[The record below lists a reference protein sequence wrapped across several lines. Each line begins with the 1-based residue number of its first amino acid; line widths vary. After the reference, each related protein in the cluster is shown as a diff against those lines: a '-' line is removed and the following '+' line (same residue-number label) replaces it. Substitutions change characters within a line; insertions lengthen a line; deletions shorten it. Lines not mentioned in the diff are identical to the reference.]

1 MNPVYVSAIA
11 AIAGTIVGGLTS
23 FATSWFAQQ
32 AQFRNAGRE
41 ARQAKLEALYNDYVA
56 LAAGL
61 YVDALTHQ
69 TQDPA
74 KMVPLY
80 VLGSRMRLVAGRPV
94 LDAAIR
100 IDDAILATYLG
111 PNRTLEEVRDLV
123 RDGEIKALLIAF
135 SEACRED
142 LARWD

>member
-100 IDDAILATYLG
+100 LDDNILATYLG
-111 PNRTLEEVRDLV
+111 PNRTIEEVRDLV
-123 RDGEIKALLIAF
+123 REGEIRTLLVAF

>member
-1 MNPVYVSAIA
+1 VNPVTISALA
-11 AIAGTIVGGLTS
+11 ALAGTLVGGLTS
-23 FATSWFAQQ
+23 FATTWFAQQ

-41 ARQAKLEALYNDYVA
+41 ARQAKLEALYNEYVT

-80 VLGSRMRLVAGRPV
+80 VLGSRMRLVSGRPV
-94 LDAAIR
+94 LEAAIR
-100 IDDAILATYLG
+100 LDDTILATYLG

-123 RDGEIKALLIAF
+123 REGEIKALLVAF
-135 SEACRED
+135 SDACRED
-142 LARWD
+142 LAGRD

>member
-1 MNPVYVSAIA
+1 VNPVYISALA
-11 AIAGTIVGGLTS
+11 ALAGTLVGGLTS
-23 FATSWFAQQ
+23 FATTWFAQQ

-41 ARQAKLEALYNDYVA
+41 ARRAKLEALYNEYVT

-80 VLGSRMRLVAGRPV
+80 VLGSRMRLVSGLPV
-94 LDAAIR
+94 LEAAIR
-100 IDDAILATYLG
+100 LDDAILATYLG
-111 PNRTLEEVRDLV
+111 ANRTIEEVRDLV
-123 RDGEIKALLIAF
+123 REGEIKALLIAF
-135 SEACRED
+135 SDACRED
-142 LARWD
+142 LARQN